1 MAEEVKENEKK
12 QRKPVVRALIN
23 ISIVLVAMGGIWLGF
38 TLVFGT
44 TTPFFVVSSGSMEPV
59 LWVGDIIVVDGH
71 INFQDLHTGDIIV
84 FNEPGVG
91 KVIVHRVFTI
101 MDDPYRRIETKGDNN
116 YAPDDWR
123 VTSKDYIGRV
133 LFIIPKV
140 GLLTTILTPPTNYI
154 LIVLI
159 IAAVFILELR
169 SQKPEK
175 DQQQQQPQPEQGGTG
190 PTKPSEPP
198 A

>member
-1 MAEEVKENEKK
+1 MKSSMGEVKEKKK
-12 QRKPVVRALIN
+12 QKPIVKALIN
-23 ISIVLVAMGGIWLGF
+23 IGIVLVAMGGIWVGF
-38 TLVFGT
+38 TILFGT

-59 LWVGDIIVVDGH
+59 LWVGDIIVVNGNA
-71 INFQDLHTGDIIV
+71 NFQELHTDDIIV
-84 FNEPGVG
+84 FNEPGRG
-91 KVIVHRVFTI
+91 NKVIVHRVYSI
-101 MDDPYRRIETKGDNN
+101 MDDPYRRVQTKGDNN

-123 VTSKDYIGRV
+123 VTSGDYIGKV

-154 LIVLI
+154 LIIIV

-169 SQKPEK
+169 SQKSEEE
-175 DQQQQQPQPEQGGTG
+175 QQQQPEQNGND
-190 PTKPSEPP
+190 PTKPDRPF

>member
-1 MAEEVKENEKK
+1 MAEEIKEKEK
-12 QRKPVVRALIN
+12 QRKPVVKALIN
-23 ISIVLVAMGGIWLGF
+23 IGIVLVAMLGIWVGL
-38 TLVFGT
+38 TIVFGT

-59 LWVGDIIVVDGH
+59 LLVGDIIVVNGNAH
-71 INFQDLHTGDIIV
+71 FQELHTGDIIV
-84 FNEPGVG
+84 FNEPGIG
-91 KVIVHRVFTI
+91 RVIVHRVLAI

-154 LIVLI
+154 LIVVI

-169 SQKPEK
+169 SQKSEEE
-175 DQQQQQPQPEQGGTG
+175 QQQQQPQPEQSGSG
-190 PTKPSEPP
+190 PTNPGEPP
-198 A
+198 V